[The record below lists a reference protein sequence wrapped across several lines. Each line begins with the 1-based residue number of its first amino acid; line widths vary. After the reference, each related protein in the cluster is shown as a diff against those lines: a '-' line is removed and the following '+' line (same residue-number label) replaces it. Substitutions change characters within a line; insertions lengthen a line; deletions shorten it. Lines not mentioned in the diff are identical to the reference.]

1 MPCPQIIHSSI
12 PLSPYLFLTPSL
24 PLIATRAD
32 LFQHIAFEFYGHI
45 IANHASAG
53 LAYPSG
59 AEEYRDLYL
68 RQWFAANVSPGLKT
82 CAMLVLLVFCYLVQW
97 LYQDVFVAWLYSRAM
112 QAFASRASKR

>member
-1 MPCPQIIHSSI
+1 LSPNHSLSSI
-12 PLSPYLFLTPSL
+12 PLSPYPFLTPSL

-45 IANHASAG
+45 IANNASAG

-68 RQWFAANVSPGLKT
+68 RRWFRYVSPGFKT

-97 LYQDVFVAWLYSRAM
+97 LYQDVFIAWLYSRVM
-112 QAFASRASKR
+112 QALASRANKR